1 MHEFLILKQVL
12 KYWCQQS
19 FTSVG
24 VFARESKAKT
34 IYFTSIASSY
44 YHIPVQQKFDILQIF
59 QPIAQLFTSHQ
70 SIFGWNRSS

>member
-34 IYFTSIASSY
+34 IYFTSTSSSY
-44 YHIPVQQKFDILQIF
+44 YHIPVQQKFDLLKIF
-59 QPIAQLFTSHQ
+59 QPIAQLFTFH
-70 SIFGWNRSS
+70 

>member
-24 VFARESKAKT
+24 VFARAKT

-44 YHIPVQQKFDILQIF
+44 YHIPVQQKFDLLQIF
-59 QPIAQLFTSHQ
+59 QPIVQLFTSHQ
-70 SIFGWNRSS
+70 SIFSWNRSS